1 MIKHSSLA
9 ITLCLA
15 ASISFVTQANEHEN
29 MMQQMLKMQTCIS
42 ETVDMRYLEDMA
54 TNGEK
59 MAKHIKQLCESGQRL
74 QAQNSAM
81 TYAKDMQSNP
91 NFKAMQKCTAQMGN
105 AFPGAQALQ
114 EEFDIDSLKENHVC
128 DEL

>member
-1 MIKHSSLA
+1 MIKPSALA
-9 ITLCLA
+9 ATLCIITTA
-15 ASISFVTQANEHEN
+15 TSMAHANEHEQ
-29 MMQQMLKMQTCIS
+29 MMQSMMQMQRCIS

-59 MAKHIKQLCESGQRL
+59 MAKHIKQLCESDQRQ
-74 QAQNSAM
+74 QAQDSAM

-91 NFKAMQKCTAQMGN
+91 NFQAMKKCTAQMGN